1 MIWNLDM
8 LKESKDGPIV
18 VSLKYELKNLVKKNI
33 SKTVL
38 ISKYHNLIMQKP

>member
-18 VSLKYELKNLVKKNI
+18 VSLKYELKNWVKKNI
-33 SKTVL
+33 KDSIINNYYLKIKNKL
-38 ISKYHNLIMQKP
+38 I